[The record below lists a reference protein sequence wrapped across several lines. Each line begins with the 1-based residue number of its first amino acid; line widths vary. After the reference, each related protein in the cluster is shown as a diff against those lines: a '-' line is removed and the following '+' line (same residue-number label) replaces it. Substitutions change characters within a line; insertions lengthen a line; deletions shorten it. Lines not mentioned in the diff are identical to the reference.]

1 MSLPMLIS
9 ARKHQVMSRKGIV
22 FSFGTKVALT
32 MQLVFY
38 LLAASCSSS
47 SFLSYCAMCLVK

>member
-1 MSLPMLIS
+1 MLIS
-9 ARKHQVMSRKGIV
+9 AKKHQVMSRKGIV

-38 LLAASCSSS
+38 LLAAHQVVFYHIVLC
-47 SFLSYCAMCLVK
+47 VW